1 MTSLTALIFRYHR
14 PSKFWNFA
22 CGLAWLA
29 TVAPLVASDSGPPE
43 RRVDGSAVVSERDP
57 AVRIAPPKSA
67 QYLGADRFVLYEIAD
82 CELHVFVEADNQK
95 TIERLYWVQFE
106 SYLPSRPEL
115 HHTYDSPRHASIG
128 GLDFYVDTWM
138 AAKSSK
144 ATPGSDREHVK
155 SLVQAKGY
163 RMPAEMMV
171 VRLVHLMDEKRK
183 ELMIIYAEDLGRTGF
198 KAAELEKGGAA
209 HDRWPVLERG
219 LIESAE
225 KKIAIERLAPR

>member
-1 MTSLTALIFRYHR
+1 MASLTALIFRYHR
-14 PSKFWNFA
+14 RSKFANFA

-29 TVAPLVASDSGPPE
+29 TIVPLLSSDSGPPE
-43 RRVDGSAVVSERDP
+43 RRVDGSTVVSERHP
-57 AVRIAPPKSA
+57 AVRIGLPKSA
-67 QYLGADRFVLYEIAD
+67 QYLGADRFVLYEIAG
-82 CELHVFVEADNQK
+82 CELHVFVEADGQK

-128 GLDFYVDTWM
+128 GLDFFVDTWT
-138 AAKSSK
+138 AAKDSK
-144 ATPGSDREHVK
+144 TTPGSDLEHVK

-183 ELMIIYAEDLGRTGF
+183 ELMIIHAENLASTGYT
-198 KAAELEKGGAA
+198 AAELKKDGTA
-209 HDRWPVLERG
+209 HDQWPAIEEK
-219 LIESAE
+219 LIERADE
-225 KKIAIERLAPR
+225 KIKIHQLTRQ

>member
-14 PSKFWNFA
+14 RSRFANSA

-29 TVAPLVASDSGPPE
+29 TVVPLLANDPGPPE
-43 RRVDGSAVVSERDP
+43 RRVDGSAIVSERDP
-57 AVRIAPPKSA
+57 AVRIGLSKSA

-82 CELHVFVEADNQK
+82 CELHVFVEADSQK

-138 AAKSSK
+138 TAKNSK
-144 ATPGSDREHVK
+144 TTPGSDGEHVK

-183 ELMIIYAEDLGRTGF
+183 ELMIIHAEDLAPTGCT
-198 KAAELEKGGAA
+198 AAELNEDGTA
-209 HDRWPVLERG
+209 HDQWPA
-219 LIESAE
+219 IE
-225 KKIAIERLAPR
+225 KKLIDRAKQKIMIHQLARQ